1 MNGRLMR
8 KPALLVAAGLGAGL
22 LIGVG
27 MMIGTLCGVSLSGN
41 QGGEIP
47 ETLLYA
53 EAATRADTMAAA
65 TGAID
70 DSIEGLY
77 TLDFIT
83 GELKCFVMYTRPVG
97 NNKFGG
103 HFNANVVQ
111 VLGAPEKGKTPSYL
125 LLTGR
130 AAFPGGAT
138 GTMRPAY
145 SVAYVVDANTGK
157 FAAFG
162 LPWNTTMAASGR
174 QPQQGQLRVLDVG
187 NARSIAIQE

>member
-1 MNGRLMR
+1 MNGRFTR

-22 LIGVG
+22 LVGVG
-27 MMIGTLCGVSLSGN
+27 MIIGTLCGVSFSGN
-41 QGGEIP
+41 QEIGIP
-47 ETLLYA
+47 ETLLHA
-53 EAATRADTMAAA
+53 EAATRAETMAVA

-70 DSIEGLY
+70 DSIEALY

-97 NNKFGG
+97 NNKFMGQ
-103 HFNANVVQ
+103 FNANVVQ

-125 LLTGR
+125 LVTGR

-138 GTMRPAY
+138 GSVRPAY
-145 SVAYVVDANTGK
+145 SVAYVVDSHTGK

-162 LPWNTTMAASGR
+162 TLWNPTMAAQGR
-174 QPQQGQLRVLDVG
+174 QPQTGQLRLLDVG